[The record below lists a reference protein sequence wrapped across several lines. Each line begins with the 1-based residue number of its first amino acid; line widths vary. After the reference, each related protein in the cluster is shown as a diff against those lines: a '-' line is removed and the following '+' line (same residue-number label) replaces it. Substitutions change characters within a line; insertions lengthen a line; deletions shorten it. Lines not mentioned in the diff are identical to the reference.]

1 MLIKEASRLH
11 LKKRSLITAV
21 FKAFGKL
28 PDRRELLTICNMSIA
43 RQSTTFFKRL
53 VGKGKCKCPRLPVC
67 YAHAL
72 IANTGDFHKARQ
84 SYCSS
89 QQKNKFVLSEWLRR
103 EPAERGAL
111 PLV

>member
-1 MLIKEASRLH
+1 
-11 LKKRSLITAV
+11 
-21 FKAFGKL
+21 
-28 PDRRELLTICNMSIA
+28 MSIA

-53 VGKGKCKCPRLPVC
+53 VGKGKCKCSRLPVC

-89 QQKNKFVLSEWLRR
+89 QKKKKFVLSEWLRR
-103 EPAERGAL
+103 EACREGCVTFGLTLTLSGSSKLHLVAL
-111 PLV
+111 NIVHQLKMYAH